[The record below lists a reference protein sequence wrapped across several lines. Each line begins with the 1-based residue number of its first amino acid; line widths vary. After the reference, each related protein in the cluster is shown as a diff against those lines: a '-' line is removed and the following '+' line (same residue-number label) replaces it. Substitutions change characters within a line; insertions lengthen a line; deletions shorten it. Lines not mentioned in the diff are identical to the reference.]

1 MENKAHALIA
11 GIFTIALLTAAVLIA
26 MWFNRDRVERIPYEI
41 ATKLSVPGL
50 TPQAAVRYR
59 GLDVGRV
66 DEVLFDPKV
75 PGQILIRFSVAKNTP
90 ITHSTFATLSYQGV
104 TGLAYV
110 QLDDDG
116 KNPAMLPSS
125 KKKLARI
132 ELRPS
137 LLDTLQMRGLAIL
150 EQTQEVAKQLNT
162 LLAKENQRAIM
173 QAFHSI
179 SQAADGIDRLTTQL
193 QPTAERLPRLVER
206 TDRMLGSMNRLSD
219 NAATLTA
226 NLNQLTTRIN
236 APDGLLTGLNGAVD
250 KVGSAANMIEY
261 QAVPLISETR
271 TTMRA
276 LDRTLENFNQRP
288 QSILFGAGRDEPGPG
303 EAGFSAPAAK
313 QSEPMR
319 GSP

>member
-11 GIFTIALLTAAVLIA
+11 GIFTIALLVAAVLIA
-26 MWFNRDRVERIPYEI
+26 MWFNRDREERVPYEI
-41 ATKLSVPGL
+41 ATTLSVPGL
-50 TPQAAVRYR
+50 SPQAAVRYR

-116 KNPAMLPSS
+116 KNPAMMPSS
-125 KKKLARI
+125 KKKVARI

-150 EQTQEVAKQLNT
+150 EQTQQVAAQLNT
-162 LLAKENQRAIM
+162 LLAKENQQAIM
-173 QAFHSI
+173 QAFNNVSR
-179 SQAADGIDRLTTQL
+179 AADDIDRLATRL
-193 QPTAERLPRLVER
+193 QPTVDRLPRIA
-206 TDRMLGSMNRLSD
+206 DRADSTLTSINRLSD
-219 NAATLTA
+219 NATTLTT
-226 NLNQLTTRIN
+226 NLNDIATRIN
-236 APDGLLTGLNGAVD
+236 APDGLLTGLDGAVD

-261 QAVPLISETR
+261 QAVPLISEAR
-271 TTMRA
+271 TSMRSLNRA
-276 LDRTLENFNQRP
+276 LDNFNHKP
-288 QSILFGAGRDEPGPG
+288 QSILFGADRETPGPG
-303 EAGFSAPAAK
+303 EAGFSAPAANDK
-313 QSEPMR
+313 
-319 GSP
+319 GSR

>member
-1 MENKAHALIA
+1 MENKAHALMA
-11 GIFTIALLTAAVLIA
+11 GIFTIALLIAAVLIA
-26 MWFNRDRVERIPYEI
+26 LWFNRDREERVPYEI
-41 ATKLSVPGL
+41 ATTLSVPGL

-75 PGQILIRFSVAKNTP
+75 PGQILIRLSVAKNTP

-116 KNPAMLPSS
+116 KNPAMLRST
-125 KKKLARI
+125 KKKVARI
-132 ELRPS
+132 QLRPS

-150 EQTQEVAKQLNT
+150 EQTEKVASQLNT
-162 LLAKENQRAIM
+162 LLAAENQKAIM
-173 QAFHSI
+173 QAFKDVSR
-179 SQAADGIDRLTTQL
+179 AASGIEQVATQLKPTVDRL
-193 QPTAERLPRLVER
+193 PAIADKSDRL
-206 TDRMLGSMNRLSD
+206 LGSMNRLSD
-219 NAATLTA
+219 NATVLTQ
-226 NLNQLTTRIN
+226 NLNAITTRIN

-271 TTMRA
+271 TSMRA
-276 LDRTLENFNQRP
+276 LNRSLETFNQRP
-288 QSILFGAGRDEPGPG
+288 QSILFGAARAEPGPG
-303 EAGFSAPAAK
+303 EAGFTASANDK
-313 QSEPMR
+313 
-319 GSP
+319 GSR